1 MRRACVRACVRACA
15 MLLTALVTART
26 NMLQPHQHQLPF
38 VPPKAMRDAP
48 IHEQLER
55 VLSALDDEERWKQ
68 GDVVIL
74 RL

>member
-1 MRRACVRACVRACA
+1 MTEVSH
-15 MLLTALVTART
+15 L
-26 NMLQPHQHQLPF
+26 LQPHQHQLPF